1 MGVVLRIH
9 PSSFILTFFICVLVV
24 FFERQETTSA
34 DGTVCSSLCDACAA
48 GCEPCNEC
56 GSWNIDQ
63 DTVCTTCSCPRKS
76 EQRQRVA
83 GQCGSYVRNRIAGN
97 SMQIEPRPN
106 QGLVTAFIYQCM
118 SFIMCLAVLLVL
130 STLDVKSHTTW
141 KMEGSSQEENPPLV
155 ERKEPIIEDQ
165 TGTNDFLRDVAS
177 LYQEAVREV
186 DFARVGRRVG
196 LDDYQI
202 QEIINNQAE
211 QLRGEAKLKYQDWN
225 SSKSPQSRDDLRDDI
240 VAERI
245 KLLPDILVQYK
256 RPQGRAAYA
265 G

>member
-9 PSSFILTFFICVLVV
+9 TSPFILAFFVCACVLAV
-24 FFERQETTSA
+24 FFEGQETTSA
-34 DGTVCSSLCDACAA
+34 DGSACCSICDACAA
-48 GCEPCNEC
+48 GCEPCSEC
-56 GSWNIDQ
+56 GSWNINE
-63 DTVCTTCSCPRKS
+63 DTVCTSCPRKS

-97 SMQIEPRPN
+97 SMQIEPRPH

-130 STLDVKSHTTW
+130 STLNVKSHTTW

-155 ERKEPIIEDQ
+155 ERKEPITEDQ
-165 TGTNDFLRDVAS
+165 TVKNDFLREVAS

-186 DFARVGRRVG
+186 DFATVGRRVG

-211 QLRGEAKLKYQDWN
+211 QLRGEAKLKYRDWN

-240 VAERI
+240 VADRI